1 MNNEPRDF
9 SVVVPVYNS
18 EKTLVELHERL
29 EAVFLNMGKT
39 YEVIYINDCSRDKSL
54 TVLQELYDK
63 NDNVIV
69 IDLFR
74 NFGQQNALMCG
85 FNYCRGQYVITL
97 DDDLQNPPE
106 EIENLHAKIEEGF
119 DAVFGASIKKKGRPY
134 TNLGSYFIRK
144 LCHKIFKIHNDLRF
158 SSFRIIRKEII
169 DEIKGMKT
177 PFPYISGMLLSVTT
191 SITNLPVQHHP
202 RKAGSSGYTFKKLVK
217 LAFNLLINY
226 SSIPL
231 RYAGFAGLAVS
242 FVSFIIGIVI
252 IIRKLVIGGIL
263 PGWTS
268 IMVLISFYNALILI
282 IFFFLGEYLSR
293 FLREVTNEKQFSIKR
308 ILK

>member
-1 MNNEPRDF
+1 MNSGPLDF
-9 SVVVPVYNS
+9 SVVVPVYNG
-18 EKTLVELHERL
+18 EMTLIELHERL
-29 EAVFLNMGKT
+29 ETVFSKMGRS
-39 YEVIYINDCSRDKSL
+39 YEIIYVNDCSRDGSL
-54 TVLQELYDK
+54 KILNELYEK
-63 NDNVIV
+63 SDNVIV
-69 IDLFR
+69 IDLSR

-85 FNYCRGQYVITL
+85 FNYCSGRYVITL

-106 EIENLHAKIEEGF
+106 EIEKLYSEIEDRY
-119 DAVFGASIKKKGRPY
+119 DAVFGAPIKKESRAY
-134 TNLGSYFIRK
+134 ENLGSYFIRK
-144 LCHKIFKIHNDLRF
+144 LCQKIFKLHNDLRF
-158 SSFRIIRKEII
+158 SSYRIIRKEII
-169 DEIKGMKT
+169 DEIKDMRT
-177 PFPYISGMLLSVTT
+177 PFPYISGMILSIST
-191 SITNLPVQHHP
+191 SIKNVPVQHNP
-202 RKAGSSGYTFKKLVK
+202 RKAGRSGYSFKKLMK
-217 LAFNLLINY
+217 LAFNLVINY

-252 IIRKLVIGGIL
+252 IIRKLVIGHIL

-293 FLREVTNEKQFSIKR
+293 FLREVTNDKQYSIKR

>member
-1 MNNEPRDF
+1 MNNDTRDF
-9 SVVVPVYNS
+9 SVIVPVYNS

-29 EAVFLNMGKT
+29 EAVFSKMGKT
-39 YEVIYINDCSRDKSL
+39 YEIIYINDCSRDDSL
-54 TVLQELYDK
+54 TVLQELYEK
-63 NDNVIV
+63 NDHVVV
-69 IDLFR
+69 IDLLR

-85 FNYCRGQYVITL
+85 FNYCSGRYVITL

-106 EIENLHAKIEEGF
+106 EIENLYVKIEEGF
-119 DAVFGASIKKKGRPY
+119 DAVFGAPVKKEAGAYK
-134 TNLGSYFIRK
+134 NLGSYFIRK
-144 LCHKIFKIHNDLRF
+144 LCHKIFKIQNDLRF
-158 SSFRIIRKEII
+158 SSFRIIRKNII
-169 DEIKGMKT
+169 DEIKDMKT
-177 PFPYISGMLLSVTT
+177 PFPYISGMLLSITT
-191 SITNLPVQHHP
+191 SITNITVQHHP
-202 RKAGSSGYTFKKLVK
+202 RKAGASGYTLKKLVK

-226 SSIPL
+226 SSLPL

>member
-1 MNNEPRDF
+1 MNDEPRDF

-18 EKTLVELHERL
+18 EKTLEELHERL
-29 EAVFLNMGKT
+29 AKVFSRMGKSFEAV
-39 YEVIYINDCSRDKSL
+39 YVNDCSRDNSL
-54 TVLQELYDK
+54 AVLQKLHGK
-63 NDNVIV
+63 HDNVIV
-69 IDLFR
+69 IDLYR

-85 FNYCRGQYVITL
+85 FNYCSGRYVITL

-119 DAVFGASIKKKGRPY
+119 DAVFGAVMKKEDRPHK
-134 TNLGSYFIRK
+134 NLGSYLVRK
-144 LCHKIFKIHNDLRF
+144 LCHKIFDIQGDLRF
-158 SSFRIIRKEII
+158 SSYRIIKKEII
-169 DEIKGMKT
+169 DQIKDMKT
-177 PFPYISGMLLSVTT
+177 PFPYISGMLLSTT
-191 SITNLPVQHHP
+191 NSITNLDVRHDP
-202 RKAGSSGYTFKKLVK
+202 RREGGSGYTLKKLVK

-226 SSIPL
+226 SSLPL
-231 RYAGFAGLAVS
+231 RYVGFAGLAVS
-242 FVSFIIGIVI
+242 FISFIIGIVI
-252 IIRKLVIGGIL
+252 IIRKLVIGAIL

-293 FLREVTNEKQFSIKR
+293 FLREVTNEKQYSIKR

>member
-85 FNYCRGQYVITL
+85 FNYCSGRYVVTL

-106 EIENLHAKIEEGF
+106 EIVNLYAKIEDGF
-119 DAVFGASIKKKGRPY
+119 EAVFGASIKKENRAY
-134 TNLGSYFIRK
+134 TNLGSYLIRK

-169 DEIKGMKT
+169 DEIKEMKT

-202 RKAGSSGYTFKKLVK
+202 RKTGSSGYTFKKLIK

-242 FVSFIIGIVI
+242 FVSFITGVVI
-252 IIRKLVIGGIL
+252 IIRKLVIGAIL

>member
-1 MNNEPRDF
+1 MNNESLDL

-29 EAVFLNMGKT
+29 EAVFSKMGKT
-39 YEVIYINDCSRDKSL
+39 YEVIYINDCSQDKSL

-63 NDNVIV
+63 KDNVIV

-85 FNYCRGQYVITL
+85 FNHCSGRHVITL

-106 EIENLHAKIEEGF
+106 EIEKLYSKIEEGF
-119 DAVFGASIKKKGRPY
+119 DAVFGAPVRKEDRPY
-134 TNLGSYFIRK
+134 KNLGSYMIRK
-144 LCHKIFKIHNDLRF
+144 LCQKIFNVQDDLRF

-177 PFPYISGMLLSVTT
+177 PFPYISGMLLSTTT
-191 SITNLPVQHHP
+191 SITNLDIQHHP
-202 RKAGSSGYTFKKLVK
+202 RKTGSSGYTLKKLVK

-226 SSIPL
+226 SSLPL
-231 RYAGFAGLAVS
+231 RYAGFAGLTVS
-242 FVSFIIGIVI
+242 FVSLIIGIVI